1 MICGQ
6 AERSCRYALQVQQ
19 IQKVD
24 TSIRDAR
31 HSVKL
36 RLLPKSDIQQKRLK
50 AQDRETH
57 SGEDMPEF
65 QTHA

>member
-6 AERSCRYALQVQQ
+6 AERSCLYALQVQQ

-36 RLLPKSDIQQKRLK
+36 RLLPESDSQQKRLS
-50 AQDRETH
+50 AQAWDEH
-57 SGEDMPEF
+57 SGEDIPKF